1 MYRYTLK
8 YRPPDFCT
16 TPRDREWKLVES
28 GTGGYFPLRYDLPT
42 GKFTFGVIAY
52 ETPLTPDEITKWEM
66 IDLNNKGNA

>member
-1 MYRYTLK
+1 MEYRYTLK

-28 GTGGYFPLRYDLPT
+28 GTGGYFPLRWDLPT

-52 ETPLTPDEITKWEM
+52 ETPLTADEITKWEM
-66 IDLNNKGNA
+66 IDLNKGNA